1 MPAYRVSHLAANDL
15 RGINRYTA
23 QHWGARQ
30 ARAYYASLLQCFE
43 MLAENPTLGIA
54 RPDVLEGY
62 RSFVEGSH
70 VIFYQSHGNT
80 IRIVRV
86 LHGNQDVGRAFG
98 SGGAA
103 EPEQ

>member
-1 MPAYRVSHLAANDL
+1 MD
-15 RGINRYTA
+15 
-23 QHWGARQ
+23 
-30 ARAYYASLLQCFE
+30 
-43 MLAENPTLGIA
+43 
-54 RPDVLEGY
+54 GY

>member
-1 MPAYRVSHLAANDL
+1 MPGYRISRPAANDL

-23 QHWGARQ
+23 QRWGVEQ
-30 ARAYYASLLQCFE
+30 ARAYYARLLQCFE
-43 MLAENPTLGIA
+43 MLAENPALGVA
-54 RPDVLEGY
+54 RPGVREGY

-70 VIFYQSHGNT
+70 VIFYQEQGDT

-86 LHGNQDVGRAFG
+86 LHGRQDVRGALG
-98 SGGAA
+98 SEG

>member
-23 QHWGARQ
+23 QHWGGRQ

-62 RSFVEGSH
+62 RSFLEGSH
-70 VIFYQSHGNT
+70 VYQSHGNT

>member
-1 MPAYRVSHLAANDL
+1 
-15 RGINRYTA
+15 
-23 QHWGARQ
+23 
-30 ARAYYASLLQCFE
+30 
-43 MLAENPTLGIA
+43 
-54 RPDVLEGY
+54 
-62 RSFVEGSH
+62 VEGSH

-98 SGGAA
+98 SEGAA